1 MEVGPACGGEV
12 LTFAEIG
19 AWKAQTGTV
28 LNAWGTSALRNLS
41 QAYLAEY
48 HAASSPQRPAPG
60 RVAAPGRV
68 ETFQS
73 LSSALD
79 RMEAQQNRRE
89 A

>member
-1 MEVGPACGGEV
+1 MP
-12 LTFAEIG
+12 
-19 AWKAQTGTV
+19 
-28 LNAWGTSALRNLS
+28 ALRSLS

-48 HAASSPQRPAPG
+48 HAASSPLRPAPG
-60 RVAAPGRV
+60 RAADPGRV

-79 RMEAQQNRRE
+79 RMEAKQDRCE